1 MYRQIEQICGAAR
14 VSRTTL
20 KLDSDLVDLAMKLS
34 GAKTKTEAINLA
46 LDEFVRRRERELLR
60 RDLGSFDLQLSLD
73 ELRHL
78 RHAN

>member
-1 MYRQIEQICGAAR
+1 MHGAAT
-14 VSRTTL
+14 VTRTTL

-34 GAKTKTEAINLA
+34 GAKTKTDAINLA

-60 RDLGSFDLQLSLD
+60 HDLGSFDLRLGPD

-78 RHAN
+78 RRAN